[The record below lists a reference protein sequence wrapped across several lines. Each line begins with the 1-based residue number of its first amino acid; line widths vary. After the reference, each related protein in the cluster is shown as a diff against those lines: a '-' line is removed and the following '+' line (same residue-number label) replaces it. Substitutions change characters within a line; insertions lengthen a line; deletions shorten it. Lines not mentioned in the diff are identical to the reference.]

1 MPKKI
6 LIVEDDHFLSD
17 LYRSVLEGE
26 GYLVSQAFDGLEGIA
41 NASKELPDL
50 ILLDLVLPELSGLEV
65 LKKIK
70 SSPNG
75 KSLKVVIL
83 SNIKDEEII
92 ASATQMGAEGYIVKR
107 TISPNQ
113 IADEVKRYLE
123 VA

>member
-1 MPKKI
+1 MAKRV

>member
-1 MPKKI
+1 MIKKI
-6 LIVEDDHFLSD
+6 LIIEDDHFLSD
-17 LYRSVLEGE
+17 LYRSVLESD

-41 NASKELPDL
+41 NTSKEQPDL

-75 KSLKVVIL
+75 KGLKVVIL

-92 ASATQMGAEGYIVKR
+92 ASATRMGAKGYIIKR
-107 TISPNQ
+107 AISPNQ
-113 IADEVKRYLE
+113 IADEVKKYLE
-123 VA
+123 AA